1 MNNLK
6 SKLSRARSLI
16 SIKTYKRP
24 LVFIILT
31 MLMINIMILI
41 VAALIA
47 LAIDDSFTGFID
59 AFANGSM
66 KWLLSPNAILAITN
80 PRTLFLAVVVLIT
93 GMILFTGTIIALTTN
108 AIKDYFHK
116 KQSGSGKIYLER
128 HIAIL
133 NWNNKVPEL
142 VADLIHVE
150 HRKIT
155 VMILSD
161 IDKEY
166 AEKQIVNAIQKLN
179 KADRELT
186 HFNVLVKHGDPLLR
200 GDLDDISISE
210 ADAIIVMNKDMHE
223 EVAKK
228 MSKSDLNVIKVILSL
243 GGIDFVHN
251 PPIVAEIKNYETKD
265 KILTLEK
272 TVHTLKEHVLI
283 PVCFDKRLGQII
295 AQTIINPLMEDVYL
309 SLFSFQG
316 AEVYHLPGI
325 SFSSS
330 LEKGMYAFPIAQSE
344 EGVFVLSSSH
354 DLIDKVADTISE
366 FKKVHAKPIDE
377 TTMMDVYII
386 GKNNKLGFILESFK
400 AYEQLHKSEFCSQW
414 VALDQVDEMIDKVNA
429 LKKPATIVLLSDD
442 TASQDS
448 LDATVIDTLIYLQ
461 GHLERQDV
469 NVIVELLDPRND
481 HIVKDFKIQ
490 NTIISNKIISLLLS
504 KLALFSDTAAFY
516 ENLLTIAPGESGEDD
531 QAIIIRKAESLFKD
545 KLPLDFASKKELIRS
560 VYEAFKGKI
569 MPLGYFRGGILEM
582 YEGDLLEQKQIVVEA
597 EDELVL
603 MKL

>member
-1 MNNLK
+1 
-6 SKLSRARSLI
+6 
-16 SIKTYKRP
+16 
-24 LVFIILT
+24 
-31 MLMINIMILI
+31 
-41 VAALIA
+41 
-47 LAIDDSFTGFID
+47 
-59 AFANGSM
+59 
-66 KWLLSPNAILAITN
+66 
-80 PRTLFLAVVVLIT
+80 
-93 GMILFTGTIIALTTN
+93 
-108 AIKDYFHK
+108 
-116 KQSGSGKIYLER
+116 
-128 HIAIL
+128 
-133 NWNNKVPEL
+133 
-142 VADLIHVE
+142 
-150 HRKIT
+150 
-155 VMILSD
+155 
-161 IDKEY
+161 
-166 AEKQIVNAIQKLN
+166 
-179 KADRELT
+179 
-186 HFNVLVKHGDPLLR
+186 
-200 GDLDDISISE
+200 
-210 ADAIIVMNKDMHE
+210 
-223 EVAKK
+223 
-228 MSKSDLNVIKVILSL
+228 
-243 GGIDFVHN
+243 
-251 PPIVAEIKNYETKD
+251 
-265 KILTLEK
+265 
-272 TVHTLKEHVLI
+272 
-283 PVCFDKRLGQII
+283 
-295 AQTIINPLMEDVYL
+295 
-309 SLFSFQG
+309 
-316 AEVYHLPGI
+316 
-325 SFSSS
+325 
-330 LEKGMYAFPIAQSE
+330 MYAFPIAQSE